1 MPRLAARESDILE
14 TVLAGYE
21 ADGFDVFLHPSP
33 SVLPAFLKTA
43 RPDAIA
49 VRPGKKIAIEVKG
62 SKVEASG
69 HRSGLSTELFVGHPE
84 WEFRVFYAPSRS
96 PGGTVEK
103 PTSTVIEQSISEL
116 RQLREAGYF
125 AAALVMGWSVLEAL
139 ARDLLPKQL
148 ERAQPPAKLVEILA
162 TEGLLTPSE
171 ADVIRKAA
179 TVRNTVAHGELG
191 LAVEPTLLDTLI
203 AALRT
208 LSDLA
213 ARHRR

>member
-21 ADGFDVFLHPSP
+21 AEGFDVLLHPSP
-33 SVLPAFLKTA
+33 LVLPAFLKVA

-49 VRPGKKIAIEVKG
+49 VRPDKKIAIEIKG
-62 SKVEASG
+62 LEAEGSS
-69 HRSGLSTELFVGHPE
+69 HHPGLNAELFVGHPD
-84 WEFRVFYAPSRS
+84 WEFRVFYAPPRL
-96 PGGTVEK
+96 PGGTIEK
-103 PTSTVIEQSISEL
+103 PTSMVIEQTISEL
-116 RQLREAGYF
+116 CRLREAGHF

-148 ERAQPPAKLVEILA
+148 ERMQPPAKLVEILA

-179 TVRNTVAHGELG
+179 AVRNTVAHGELG

-203 AALRT
+203 DALGT
-208 LSDLA
+208 LSGLA
-213 ARHRR
+213 TRHRR

>member
-1 MPRLAARESDILE
+1 
-14 TVLAGYE
+14 
-21 ADGFDVFLHPSP
+21 
-33 SVLPAFLKTA
+33 
-43 RPDAIA
+43 
-49 VRPGKKIAIEVKG
+49 
-62 SKVEASG
+62 
-69 HRSGLSTELFVGHPE
+69 
-84 WEFRVFYAPSRS
+84 
-96 PGGTVEK
+96 
-103 PTSTVIEQSISEL
+103 
-116 RQLREAGYF
+116 
-125 AAALVMGWSVLEAL
+125 MGWSVLEAL